1 MSDAVGENNERQ
13 ATLEPLLAALEHI
26 AVRGNLL
33 LLVTDHAHRA
43 RIMKTMT
50 ELELVDWNAAIKKYE
65 LTWYGRQCLAE
76 YRKRNV
82 PSQPGNH

>member
-50 ELELVDWNAAIKKYE
+50 ELELKLLPTDLNRGIPKPA
-65 LTWYGRQCLAE
+65 
-76 YRKRNV
+76 
-82 PSQPGNH
+82 